1 MFYSYSQRHRSARR
15 RRVPRQRG
23 RVRCHERSVRV
34 GDLPRGSPSFP
45 RVEGRGVRRCDG
57 GRRVLREGS
66 GGRVSILVSVSRRG
80 RKEGRRRRTRT
91 DGAARGSREA
101 DAVGAD
107 GGVGEGRATRRG
119 VRGGDRG
126 DVGADRGRAGAT
138 DERVEGGLSQGRR

>member
-1 MFYSYSQRHRSARR
+1 M
-15 RRVPRQRG
+15 
-23 RVRCHERSVRV
+23 
-34 GDLPRGSPSFP
+34 
-45 RVEGRGVRRCDG
+45 
-57 GRRVLREGS
+57 
-66 GGRVSILVSVSRRG
+66 VSVSRRG